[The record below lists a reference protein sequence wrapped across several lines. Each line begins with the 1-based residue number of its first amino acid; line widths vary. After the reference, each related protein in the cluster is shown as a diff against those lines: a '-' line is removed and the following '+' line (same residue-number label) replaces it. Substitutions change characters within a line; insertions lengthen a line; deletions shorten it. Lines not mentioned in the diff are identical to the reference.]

1 MSSSES
7 PVPVELCKLLIVGDT
22 SVGKTSLMLRY
33 TDGVFTDGT
42 YLCTIG
48 VDFRFKSVNVN
59 KKTIR
64 LQVCDT
70 VGQSRFRTVARAQY
84 RGIHG
89 VLITFDLTCH
99 KSFESVSGWIKDTL
113 EYAPAGVQ
121 MIAVGTKADRK
132 DKREVTE
139 TEIQEFVKRTDIPF
153 FATSSKDGQGIDL
166 LFASAAARCLKNAEM
181 LPLRCSSSSVN
192 TANAEPQ
199 PPARRGC

>member
-1 MSSSES
+1 
-7 PVPVELCKLLIVGDT
+7 
-22 SVGKTSLMLRY
+22 MLRY

-99 KSFESVSGWIKDTL
+99 KSFESVSASDL
-113 EYAPAGVQ
+113 RF
-121 MIAVGTKADRK
+121 D
-132 DKREVTE
+132 
-139 TEIQEFVKRTDIPF
+139 
-153 FATSSKDGQGIDL
+153 ATSTRPMCQCRNRDL
-166 LFASAAARCLKNAEM
+166 LCLCCSFVAPVATGMDQRHAGIRACRCPND
-181 LPLRCSSSSVN
+181 SS
-192 TANAEPQ
+192 
-199 PPARRGC
+199 RDKG